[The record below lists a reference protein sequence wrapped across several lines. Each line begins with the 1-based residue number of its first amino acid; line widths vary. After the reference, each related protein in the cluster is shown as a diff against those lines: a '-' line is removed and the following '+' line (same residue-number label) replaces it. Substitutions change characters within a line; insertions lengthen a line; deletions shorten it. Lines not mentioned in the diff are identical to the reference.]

1 MLNNNRFKKT
11 KNQKKTSVAYFS
23 TNNLGH
29 HCWNMF

>member
-1 MLNNNRFKKT
+1 MLNNNRFKKN
-11 KNQKKTSVAYFS
+11 KNQKKNSVAYFS